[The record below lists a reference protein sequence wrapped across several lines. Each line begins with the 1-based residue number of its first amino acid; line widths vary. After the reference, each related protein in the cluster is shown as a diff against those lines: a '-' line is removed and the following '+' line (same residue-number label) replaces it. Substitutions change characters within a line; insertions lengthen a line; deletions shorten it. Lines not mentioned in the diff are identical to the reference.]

1 MTIKNILVPLDGT
14 DATRPAL
21 EIALSVAR
29 KVKAHVDVL
38 HVKTDSKSVVPLLG
52 EGMSGNMIEEMIE
65 FAEKE
70 TEERSTNA
78 RALFDSKC
86 SEMDIPVANA
96 PDGNGP
102 SARWVETV
110 GREEEIVAKI
120 GRLADMIVVP
130 LPGPDPEPSV
140 AMTVNAALFETGR
153 LVLLAPAKTPASF
166 AGEKAAIAWNGSVQS
181 ARALTAAMP
190 LIENA
195 KSTVIMTA
203 ESLRTEA
210 EGATQ
215 LAESLGWRGLAVES
229 MILEESGGPVGS
241 ELLKACKENGT
252 DFIVMG
258 AYTRSR
264 LRQWIL
270 GGVTSYVLENAE
282 LPVLM
287 AR

>member
-14 DATRPAL
+14 DATHPAL

-29 KVKAHVDVL
+29 NLKGHVDVL

-70 TEERSTNA
+70 TAERTSNA
-78 RALFDSKC
+78 RRLFDATC
-86 SEMDIPVANA
+86 SEMEISVANK
-96 PDGNGP
+96 PDGNGV
-102 SARWVETV
+102 SARWVENV
-110 GREEEIVAKI
+110 GREEDLVAKL
-120 GRLADMIVVP
+120 GRLSDMIVVP
-130 LPGPDPEPSV
+130 LPGTDPEPSV

-153 LVLLAPAKTPASF
+153 LVLLAPPKTPKEF
-166 AGEKAAIAWNGSVQS
+166 GMKGAIAWNGSIQS

-190 LIENA
+190 IIESA

-210 EGATQ
+210 DGAAQ
-215 LAESLGWRGLAVES
+215 LAESLAWRGLAVDTQ
-229 MILEESGGPVGS
+229 ILEEGQGPVGS
-241 ELLKACKENGT
+241 ELLNACKDNGT
-252 DFIVMG
+252 DFLVMG

>member
-1 MTIKNILVPLDGT
+1 MTIKNILVSLDGT

-21 EIALSVAR
+21 EISLSVAR
-29 KVKAHVDVL
+29 KLNAHVDVL

-65 FAEKE
+65 LAEKE
-70 TEERSTNA
+70 TDERSTNA
-78 RALFDSKC
+78 RSLFDIKC
-86 SEMDIPVANA
+86 SEMEIPIANK

-102 SARWVETV
+102 SARWVEKV
-110 GREEEIVAKI
+110 GREEEFVAKM

-130 LPGPDPEPSV
+130 LPGADPEPSV

-153 LVLLAPAKTPASF
+153 LVLLAPAKAPQDF
-166 AGEKAAIAWNGSVQS
+166 GEKAAIAWNGSVQS

-190 LIENA
+190 MIENA

-203 ESLRTEA
+203 AGLRTEG
-210 EGATQ
+210 EGAAQ
-215 LAESLGWRGLAVES
+215 LAESLAWRGLPVDAQV
-229 MILEESGGPVGS
+229 LEHGGGPVGS
-241 ELLKACKENGT
+241 ELLKACQETGA
-252 DFIVMG
+252 DYLVMG

>member
-21 EIALSVAR
+21 EIALTVAR
-29 KVKAHVDVL
+29 NLKAHVDVL

-70 TEERSTNA
+70 TAERASNA
-78 RALFDSKC
+78 RRLFDAIC
-86 SEMDIPVANA
+86 SDTEIPVANK
-96 PDGNGP
+96 PDGNGA
-102 SARWVETV
+102 SARWVENV
-110 GREEEIVAKI
+110 GREEELVAKL

-130 LPGPDPEPSV
+130 LPGADPDPSV

-153 LVLLAPAKTPASF
+153 LVLLAPAKPPKEFGT
-166 AGEKAAIAWNGSVQS
+166 KAAIAWNGSVQA
-181 ARALTAAMP
+181 ARVLTAAMP
-190 LIENA
+190 LIERAN
-195 KSTVIMTA
+195 STVIMTSESLHTEADGAAQMA
-203 ESLRTEA
+203 ESLA
-210 EGATQ
+210 
-215 LAESLGWRGLAVES
+215 WRGLTVDTQ
-229 MILEESGGPVGS
+229 ILKEGVRPVGS
-241 ELLKACKENGT
+241 ELLRACEENST
-252 DFIVMG
+252 DFLVMG

-270 GGVTSYVLENAE
+270 GGVTSYVLENAN

>member
-38 HVKTDSKSVVPLLG
+38 HVMTDSKSVVPLLG

-70 TEERSTNA
+70 TDERSTNA

-86 SEMDIPVANA
+86 LEMDIPVANA

-102 SARWVETV
+102 SARWVEKV

-153 LVLLAPAKTPASF
+153 LVLLAPAKTPQDF
-166 AGEKAAIAWNGSVQS
+166 GEKAAIAWNGSVQS

-203 ESLRTEA
+203 ASLRTEA
-210 EGATQ
+210 EGAAQ
-215 LAESLGWRGLAVES
+215 LAVSLGWRGLAVETKV
-229 MILEESGGPVGS
+229 LEEGGGPVGS
-241 ELLKACKENGT
+241 ELLKACEENGT

-270 GGVTSYVLENAE
+270 GGVTSYVLKNAE
-282 LPVLM
+282 IPVLM
-287 AR
+287 TR